1 MKYRIL
7 KLEHHYQG
15 EIVMKKS
22 EWFVYNAITERA
34 NPMEKAIFSSIFK
47 AVKPNV
53 VGSPAWNNSW
63 KQFPE
68 YSRAV
73 VDYLKDPAWWSR
85 VKILGDKILDGK
97 NKKPSKKQDKK
108 KTLK

>member
-1 MKYRIL
+1 
-7 KLEHHYQG
+7 
-15 EIVMKKS
+15 MKKS

-34 NPMEKAIFSSIFK
+34 NPMEKAIFSSIMK

-53 VGSPAWNNSW
+53 IGSPEWNNSW

-73 VDYLKDPAWWSR
+73 VDYLKDPAWWPR
-85 VKILGDKILDGK
+85 VQALGDKILASKDKPKKKKSK
-97 NKKPSKKQDKK
+97 NKKGTQ
-108 KTLK
+108 